1 MTIINQR
8 PSDRG
13 AWQGTFYDLLDTS
26 IRYTVI
32 KSSMNSAPT
41 EWMAVA
47 YGPYQNITSAELG
60 QSLIAYCQANQ

>member
-8 PSDRG
+8 PSDRE
-13 AWQGTFYDLLDTS
+13 AWQGTFYDLLDNS

-32 KSSMNSAPT
+32 KSSINSAPT

-47 YGPYQNITSAELG
+47 YEPYQNITSTELG